1 MHRSGEAAPAPGAY
15 ARPMAD
21 PLEGVTLQAMLTEL
35 VEAYGFDELAAR
47 IPIHCFQN
55 QPSIPSSLKFLR
67 RTPWARAKVESF
79 YLFHLREQ
87 RRRARRD
94 HAADL
99 RAAASL
105 AVDATKGVVG
115 VVEEMHT
122 AIGAVPIITP
132 LVYQAI
138 KSVTGLVGSS
148 IDAIVASLAPL
159 LGDSTP
165 GPQREAVLAAV
176 NGVVGDHLAATH
188 SPLAIPMSLRPPL
201 ERSPP
206 ELHRGGTLLVLVHG
220 SSMCDLQW
228 SRNGHDHGRALAH
241 DLGVTPAY
249 VHYNSGRHVSD
260 NGKDLAALL
269 EEESAAFDDIVV
281 LAHSMG
287 GLVARAAIRAA
298 EEAGHA
304 WRRKLRVL
312 VTLGT
317 PHHGAPWERAG
328 NLLETLLGATKY
340 SAPLRALGQIR
351 SAGVTDLRFGNVV
364 EADWRDRDRFAH
376 GSDPRT
382 PTPLPE
388 GVRCYAVAATT
399 AAAPVLD
406 GRALPGDGIVPVD
419 SALGRHPDEAFALR
433 FTDQRVVAGLHHL
446 DLLSRPEV
454 YSLIRD
460 WLRPAAPAPS

>member
-1 MHRSGEAAPAPGAY
+1 
-15 ARPMAD
+15 MAD

-35 VEAYGFDELAAR
+35 VEAYGFDELAVR

-99 RAAASL
+99 RAAAGL
-105 AVDATKGVVG
+105 VVDATKGVVG

-138 KSVTGLVGSS
+138 KGITGLVGSS
-148 IDAIVASLAPL
+148 IDTIVASLAPL

-165 GPQREAVLAAV
+165 GPEREAVLAAV
-176 NGVVGDHLAATH
+176 NGVVGDHLAAID

-201 ERSPP
+201 ERPPAERALP
-206 ELHRGGTLLVLVHG
+206 ELHRGTLLVLVHG

-228 SRNGHDHGRALAH
+228 SRNGHDHGRALAY
-241 DLGVTPAY
+241 DLGFTPAY

-269 EEESAAFDDIVV
+269 EEESAAFDDIV
-281 LAHSMG
+281 LLGHSMG
-287 GLVARAAIRAA
+287 GLVARAAARAA

-304 WRRKLRVL
+304 WRRKLRAL

-328 NLLETLLGATKY
+328 NLFETILGVTKY

-364 EADWRDRDRFAH
+364 EADWRDRDRFTH
-376 GSDPRT
+376 GGDPRT

-399 AAAPVLD
+399 APEPLLH
-406 GRALPGDGIVPVD
+406 GQALPGDGIVPVD
-419 SALGRHPDEAFALR
+419 SALGRHPDPAFALR

-454 YSLIRD
+454 YALIRD
-460 WLRPAAPAPS
+460 WLRPPASAPS